1 MHRTTP
7 IHAQNNMHRTTDL
20 LDRLQEHLRQICRS
34 VLLLYEELLPCTE
47 LGQDEVGR
55 RQEAAELLH
64 EALQLRQSQPVDADD
79 RRVVVVA
86 VEHATATSKFGT
98 GEAKGTNRAN

>member
-1 MHRTTP
+1 
-7 IHAQNNMHRTTDL
+7 MHRTTDL

-98 GEAKGTNRAN
+98 GEAKGTNRGN